1 VADEIVSVGIKIE
14 TTGADSAAAGLDKV
28 AAAGAKLDQ
37 ASSTVASGAQKVGKS
52 LESLGASAK
61 GAADPL
67 SKVAESGE
75 KLGPVFREASA
86 QMSGMG
92 ASMGLVKAA
101 AAGFLAE
108 FTIGKFLQ
116 MRDSYL
122 ATADAITNLN
132 TQLRLATGSAAGAKQ
147 AYGEL
152 LDIAQRSRVSFTE
165 LAQTYSSISRAT
177 QDLGVSSEQTLRLTE
192 TLAKAITISGVS
204 AQSANAAMIQ
214 LSQGLSSGTLRG
226 EELNS
231 IMEQTPRV
239 ARALAQGLGVGIGAL
254 REMGK
259 EGKLT
264 GDIVTEALLKSS
276 ASIDQEFGK
285 TATTVSQAS
294 TVLSNAVTDLVGK
307 LDGITGE
314 SNRTAQ
320 SILKVANAMKA
331 VSDEIDALNLK
342 KLPPQLF
349 GSGED
354 SGLAF
359 GNALAQ
365 GSFLGR
371 VATSIAQRTFDTEG
385 QRNKRNAEAD
395 REAADQMEAA
405 QAYFEAASAADKAA
419 EKAQAAVDKFV
430 NASSNMTVVQQKNAA
445 QVKVLREFA
454 EAVKGFANDSEQYLK
469 ARRALDNG
477 LANIDAN
484 FKKKLEGPTD
494 KSGAAKLK
502 ADAEAY
508 ASVIA
513 QSEKR
518 NALLAAEVEAR
529 RPLTALEKLSIE
541 LKEKEEELSRK
552 NGTSRLA
559 EVRALNEEAKSLVA
573 AIELRKGFA
582 EAKASELAAAVAVD
596 AARKSTVDSL
606 LGEAEAVE
614 AQVKALKQETEAIGL
629 TGVALA
635 LLTNKRVDDQ
645 IQALKNK
652 ATVADSGDEVEAIKR
667 QIRALEAL
675 KEARIGNAQANVAA
689 DFAKESADAAKKSAE
704 EWQKAYD
711 QIGQG
716 LTDSLFRAAE
726 SGKSFFQTLR
736 DSIKGMFNNLV
747 LKPIIQASV
756 GSLTNAIGLTGS
768 ASGAAGG
775 AQSALGSLVSLG
787 SAANNLGS
795 LYTAIF
801 GSGATLA
808 SVGGGITAA
817 GGITAGTI
825 GAAQAGGLAFGTGAG
840 AALGGGTALTGA
852 GAVVAGGGTAAA
864 GAVGGLYTALAAIPV
879 WGWVAM
885 AAVAVAAIFTGDRGG
900 PKGGGSFST
909 TGERLFTPD
918 TADAMVTKI
927 GDGLTSSITGI
938 LRDFGAT
945 ATGLQYGIGFDT
957 DPQGK
962 ADNRIASFLRDASG
976 RSIFDNTGGRDI
988 GRDEANISKEMQIE
1002 TKRLMLAALQ
1012 AVGPTLENGFGEIF
1026 ARLDPATAAP
1036 EAIDNLFTLAGQ
1048 LKALGDAAERLPGVM
1063 GTIADL
1069 SAVSREKLIGFAGG
1083 LDSLTSNLQSYYQN
1097 FFTAEEQLANAG
1109 DNLRTDF
1116 AAVGLSFDAL
1126 VADADGP
1133 RQAFRDIVEG
1143 MGEVTD
1149 SNMDAFAAVVA
1160 LNPALKDWINAMEA
1174 ARDAAREAA
1183 KQSASSIDN
1192 AFLTESDRFF
1202 QTFRELGLAIP
1213 NTTAEFQNLVRAQ
1226 DTTTEEGRTLIATLL
1241 SVYGGF
1247 KAVDQAARDATNAVI
1262 RQALE
1267 TSRSTVTSEMDAL
1280 TRANG
1285 DLTQT
1290 LFELENPIRTTAD
1303 RFLELG
1309 QSMQDTIDRMGQIL
1323 GTGAVSLLDQ
1333 LQAAVN
1339 TRTAI
1344 AGARV
1349 GLAGTI
1355 QDQQVQGFSNRRDFR
1370 GGISFL
1376 KGIEN
1381 ALFAELQTTTD
1392 PAGVAGKI
1400 TQALTTRYQFEAQLI
1415 TEADDLRR
1423 TSLEKEI
1430 NRLESLI
1437 DIADRL
1443 RDTIT
1448 DLQTGSL
1455 SALAPAAQ
1463 VSVAATSFGS
1473 VLNRAQAG
1481 DVKALQ
1487 ALPGEATR
1495 FLTES
1500 QSFNASGGDYASVF
1514 TSVIDSL
1521 NSVGVSLADA
1531 PTQLSLAQSQL
1542 TATGTVVDNT
1552 GAMVVDLRRL
1562 DTALEARSTRESDA
1576 ITALVT
1582 AIRDQI
1588 AADERTRDGI
1598 AIERNLQANRWSGL
1612 ATTLESIDTSMNTLA
1627 NNATLEG
1634 AR

>member
-1 VADEIVSVGIKIE
+1 MADEIVSVGIKIE

-61 GAADPL
+61 GAVDPL

-354 SGLAF
+354 GGLAF

-371 VATSIAQRTFDTEG
+371 VATSIAVRAVDKTG
-385 QRNKRNAEAD
+385 
-395 REAADQMEAA
+395 EAAKRSAAADIASAGQMESA

-430 NASSNMTVVQQKNAA
+430 SASSNLTIVEKKNAA
-445 QVKVLREFA
+445 QVKVMTEFA

-614 AQVKALKQETEAIGL
+614 AQVKALKQETEAIGV

-885 AAVAVAAIFTGDRGG
+885 AGVAVAAIFGGDRGG

-918 TADAMVTKI
+918 TADVLATKI
-927 GDGLTSSITGI
+927 GDGLKTSITG
-938 LRDFGAT
+938 LLKDFGGDASK
-945 ATGLQYGIGFDT
+945 LDFGIGFDT
-957 DPQGK
+957 DPQGT
-962 ADNRIASFLRDASG
+962 ADNRIASFLRDKNGTSFFDNVSG
-976 RSIFDNTGGRDI
+976 RDVGRDDA
-988 GRDEANISKEMQIE
+988 RLQTELTTE

-1012 AVGPTLENGFGEIF
+1012 ATGPTLNDGFGEIF
-1026 ARLDPATAAP
+1026 SRLDPATAAP

-1069 SAVSREKLIGFAGG
+1069 SAVAREGLVNLAGG
-1083 LDSLTSNLQSYYQN
+1083 LDSLTSNLQSYFQN
-1097 FFTAEEQLANAG
+1097 FFTPAEQIETAQRNLTAG
-1109 DNLRTDF
+1109 FDKI
-1116 AAVGLSFDAL
+1116 GLSFAAL
-1126 VADADGP
+1126 TADTDGP
-1133 RQAFRDIVEG
+1133 RQAFRDIVEALDLTTESG
-1143 MGEVTD
+1143 RQSFAALMAINPELVQWLNT
-1149 SNMDAFAAVVA
+1149 MDA
-1160 LNPALKDWINAMEA
+1160 ITEA
-1174 ARDAAREAA
+1174 TRQVND
-1183 KQSASSIDN
+1183 SIDK
-1192 AFLTESDRFF
+1192 ALLSDAEYLNQAMGR
-1202 QTFRELGLAIP
+1202 LGFSIP
-1213 NTTAEFQNLVRAQ
+1213 RTAAEFDGLIRAQ
-1226 DTTTEEGRTLIATLL
+1226 DTTTESGRETATALL
-1241 SVYGGF
+1241 SLRGAFNSVE
-1247 KAVDQAARDATNAVI
+1247 QAARDAANAVI

-1267 TSRSTVTSEMDAL
+1267 TSRAAVTTEMDAL

-1285 DLTQT
+1285 DLTRT

-1303 RFLELG
+1303 QFLELG
-1309 QSMQDTIDRMGQIL
+1309 RSMQDTIDRMGQIL

-1333 LQAAVN
+1333 LQARVN

-1349 GLAGTI
+1349 GLAGQI
-1355 QDQQVQGFSNRRDFR
+1355 QDQQIQGFSNRRDFR

-1588 AADERTRDGI
+1588 AADERTREGI
-1598 AIERNLQANRWSGL
+1598 AIERGLQANRWSGL
-1612 ATTLESIDTSMNTLA
+1612 ATTLEGIETGIDTLA
-1627 NNATLEG
+1627 NNATR
-1634 AR
+1634 AAAA